1 MSQPERTRGL
11 LHFTSIICLRSSLTA
26 RAGHIAERPF
36 EPLAGRAQA
45 GLTTCPKWFMKLGG
59 GIDP

>member
-1 MSQPERTRGL
+1 
-11 LHFTSIICLRSSLTA
+11 LTA